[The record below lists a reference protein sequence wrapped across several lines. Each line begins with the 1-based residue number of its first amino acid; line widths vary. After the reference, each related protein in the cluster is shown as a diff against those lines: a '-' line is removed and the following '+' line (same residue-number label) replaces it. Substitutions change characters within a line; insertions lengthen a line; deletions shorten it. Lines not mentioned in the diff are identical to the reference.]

1 MVRFASLLAAG
12 ALALGALVSGAPV
25 DIGGAAQARRDYHE
39 INTAYVAPSRPAR
52 AQQTVTVTVDRY
64 INKLSGGGYTT
75 MLTPPPDA
83 EGDSDTPA
91 PASTPQYAT
100 TTTAAASSSGGSYT
114 NDWKQQMLVLVNQIR
129 AGVGKPA
136 LTINDG
142 LNQMAEA
149 QSDYQAS
156 IATMTHSNP
165 SGSLGARCSSYGI
178 KWSGVAENVAWNYP
192 DVAAVVQGW
201 KDSPGHYA
209 NMIGDYN
216 VVGFG
221 VNNLYWTQDFAKI

>member
-25 DIGGAAQARRDYHE
+25 DIGGAAQARRDYYE

-52 AQQTVTVTVDRY
+52 AQHTVTVTVDRY

-75 MLTPPPDA
+75 MLTPPPDF
-83 EGDSDTPA
+83 ESETDTPA

-100 TTTAAASSSGGSYT
+100 TATASSGGSYT

-136 LTINDG
+136 LTINAA
-142 LNQMAEA
+142 LNKMAEA

-192 DVAAVVQGW
+192 DVTAVVQGW